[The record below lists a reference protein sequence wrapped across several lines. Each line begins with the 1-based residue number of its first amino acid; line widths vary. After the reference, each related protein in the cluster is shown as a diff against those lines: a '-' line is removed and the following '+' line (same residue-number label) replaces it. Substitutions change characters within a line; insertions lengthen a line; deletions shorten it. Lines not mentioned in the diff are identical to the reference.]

1 MFMKKHYMKILKA
14 FHPVLAAGIIF
25 SILAV
30 SCGNSKKTA
39 VPCPDFSKSRSY
51 RTGNNSSG
59 KNHSVHYAQQETE
72 KKLHP
77 AYPLTDHVAG
87 HQRRQLSNLSAL
99 QLVPQYNRAPVE
111 WGLIQAK
118 QGEIQEVAHD
128 IGVFPV
134 TFSVAPAINGAHHSQ
149 YIEKQ
154 LVAGDTI
161 LVCDTLV
168 FKAGNILLAKVIE
181 IGLNEIKY
189 RECENLSGPLI
200 SILKSDVF
208 VIKYPNGTRDYFDQ
222 IAPVIRSETT
232 NPTVAQPANQKT
244 IGIGIAGFVASLLGL
259 LIAGLPLGIFAII
272 AGSIGLGKIERN
284 PGKYK
289 GKGFATASLI
299 IGLVDVVGVLIYLMS
314 L

>member
-1 MFMKKHYMKILKA
+1 MKILKA
-14 FHPVLAAGIIF
+14 FYPVLAAGIIF
-25 SILAV
+25 SMLAV
-30 SCGNSKKTA
+30 ACGNSQKTA

-51 RTGNNSSG
+51 RSG
-59 KNHSVHYAQQETE
+59 HKEIGKSPSIYFAQRKTVKNHR
-72 KKLHP
+72 P
-77 AYPLTDHVAG
+77 AY
-87 HQRRQLSNLSAL
+87 QLSEVTSGNHQGQLLNLSGL
-99 QLVPQYNRAPVE
+99 QPLQAHNRMAGEYV
-111 WGLIQAK
+111 LIQAK
-118 QGEIQEVAHD
+118 QGEIQNSADVA
-128 IGVFPV
+128 GVFPV
-134 TFSVAPAINGAHHSQ
+134 AFAAAPASDNMHHLQ
-149 YIEKQ
+149 YIEGKI
-154 LVAGDTI
+154 VAGDSI
-161 LVCDTLV
+161 VVCDTVV

-222 IAPVIRSETT
+222 IAPVVRPETANT
-232 NPTVAQPANQKT
+232 TAAQPGQPKT
-244 IGIGIAGFVASLLGL
+244 IGIGIAGFIASLLGL
-259 LIAGLPLGIFAII
+259 LVAGLPLGVFAII

-289 GKGFATASLI
+289 GKGFATAALI